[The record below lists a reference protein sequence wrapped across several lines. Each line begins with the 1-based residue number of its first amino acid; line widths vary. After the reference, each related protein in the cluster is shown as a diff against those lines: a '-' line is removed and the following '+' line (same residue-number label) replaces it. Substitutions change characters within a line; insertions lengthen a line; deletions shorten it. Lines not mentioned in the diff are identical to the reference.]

1 MRVRNIKMVSIFI
14 IGLFIGAAVVPN
26 IRSDI
31 IGKNFFS
38 ESWTDNPAE
47 NTVITNMSNEQVL
60 PKIVVDSDGFAYISW
75 FSVESGNYNVRL
87 QRLDP
92 NGASQWEENGKLIS
106 SELQDSWITDY
117 DMAISPD
124 GFAVITFQDIRTGQ
138 NNPVAYRISPDG
150 VLMWGPTGIL
160 LADDTNF
167 DPSPKTCV
175 TTLGNAVF
183 AWQSMPDVGESEVRL
198 QKISPDGDLLWG
210 DGIILSQ
217 SGVDFAAP
225 YLLPAEGDYVYLIW
239 HKETGTFPYPDR
251 GLYVQKLDVDGS
263 FMWGTDVEIYAPV
276 ASGPVVSLEMCRD
289 DTGGIIFTWYNS
301 DIYTHFDSYVQRMD
315 STGTITMPANGVIAS
330 TSTIRNH
337 MYPAPAFLNQTQEI
351 VLFFS
356 EQDSDQITRGLYAQ
370 KFDMVGNRLWGNEG
384 KGLIELSYNDYGHL
398 MADGFGNQAVCIYQ
412 AAEFGTTMDAKIQ
425 AVMLDSTGNF
435 VWDEQFIDLS
445 TYQSSKLHNVM
456 TGYYMGQ
463 WVAVWEDERNDGG
476 DIYAQNIQLDGTLG
490 VVTNSVIADFTY
502 EPTNPL
508 AGQMVYFNSTST
520 DTDGYIINWTW
531 EMGDSF
537 IKYGEQVTHSY
548 LLNGTY
554 QVNLTVMNNNLTTD
568 TISKTVYVGEVEI
581 LDVEQT
587 VQDRGFPIRHAL
599 DGDWAAAQ
607 NFTPTLNSVTKVEL
621 YLRTFGTPEF
631 DLVVEL
637 RTDDPQGALLDTKT
651 FTPGEVPSVWT
662 WFEVDFEDQFVGI
675 GSDVYVVIPPAP
687 SGVTT
692 SFGYEWGYA
701 FGNQYDDGSF
711 WFTRDGGGLWRDL
724 PTMYEFVF
732 RTYGY
737 S

>member
-1 MRVRNIKMVSIFI
+1 
-14 IGLFIGAAVVPN
+14 
-26 IRSDI
+26 
-31 IGKNFFS
+31 
-38 ESWTDNPAE
+38 
-47 NTVITNMSNEQVL
+47 
-60 PKIVVDSDGFAYISW
+60 
-75 FSVESGNYNVRL
+75 
-87 QRLDP
+87 
-92 NGASQWEENGKLIS
+92 
-106 SELQDSWITDY
+106 
-117 DMAISPD
+117 
-124 GFAVITFQDIRTGQ
+124 
-138 NNPVAYRISPDG
+138 
-150 VLMWGPTGIL
+150 
-160 LADDTNF
+160 
-167 DPSPKTCV
+167 
-175 TTLGNAVF
+175 
-183 AWQSMPDVGESEVRL
+183 
-198 QKISPDGDLLWG
+198 
-210 DGIILSQ
+210 
-217 SGVDFAAP
+217 
-225 YLLPAEGDYVYLIW
+225 
-239 HKETGTFPYPDR
+239 
-251 GLYVQKLDVDGS
+251 
-263 FMWGTDVEIYAPV
+263 
-276 ASGPVVSLEMCRD
+276 MCRD

-398 MADGFGNQAVCIYQ
+398 MADGFGNQALCIYQ

-490 VVTNSVIADFTY
+490 VVTNGVIADFTY